1 MPSLFENHV
10 TKGKHKLRDI
20 FCNDMFHYFSNRKKR
35 LSKCMKYYW
44 SVNMLL
50 QLNNYFVQITKNR
63 NNRYLR
69 SEKDFFFKVGEGDIN
84 KH

>member
-1 MPSLFENHV
+1 
-10 TKGKHKLRDI
+10 
-20 FCNDMFHYFSNRKKR
+20 
-35 LSKCMKYYW
+35 MKYYW